1 MNVEYFD
8 EQKCDIKLVFNY
20 IENKNNP
27 STQNQPVKIILNT
40 KLSDIHKL
48 GDPSLY
54 TNTTFT
60 YTKNTGNQTEYLS
73 NSKMYLCNLSGKW
86 NIYTVLPEDTR
97 NVTIDDFEFK
107 DVTKSDLQYPRVY
120 NGISLVEKPQSI
132 RHSNTT
138 KVRCE
143 IRYGKDDSVFKL
155 VEVLVDYIKSPQY
168 IRLTQEQLDLT
179 EDTSQM
185 MEFPD
190 YICQEIINELVAI
203 VMENTQDPRLQTH
216 VAVTQSIAQPTQQQ
230 AQ

>member
-1 MNVEYFD
+1 MNDRLNQIDYNTNN
-8 EQKCDIKLVFNY
+8 KLCIYN
-20 IENKNNP
+20 EE
-27 STQNQPVKIILNT
+27 
-40 KLSDIHKL
+40 D
-48 GDPSLY
+48 DW
-54 TNTTFT
+54 
-60 YTKNTGNQTEYLS
+60 
-73 NSKMYLCNLSGKW
+73 YLC
-86 NIYTVLPEDTR
+86 TVDSLPERVGSQKFNLT
-97 NVTIDDFEFK
+97 T
-107 DVTKSDLQYPRVY
+107 VTKSDLQYPRKY